1 MSELSMWEYRAESI
15 GSTWSGLKDE
25 DLQAILNEWGE
36 EGWEIISAF
45 PISGSNKI
53 KVLAKRPL
61 TERNRRQRSW
71 PNY

>member
-1 MSELSMWEYRAESI
+1 MGDISLWEYRAESI

-25 DLQAILNEWGE
+25 DLQAILNEWGAD
-36 EGWEIISAF
+36 GWEVISAF
-45 PISGSNKI
+45 AHSGSNKI

-61 TERNRRQRSW
+61 TERSRRQRDW